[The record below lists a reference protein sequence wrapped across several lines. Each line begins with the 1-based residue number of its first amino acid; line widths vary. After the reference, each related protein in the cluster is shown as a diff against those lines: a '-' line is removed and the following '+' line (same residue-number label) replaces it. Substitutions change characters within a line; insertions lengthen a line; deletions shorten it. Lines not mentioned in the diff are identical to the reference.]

1 MRQKIIFFV
10 ALFYCSVF
18 VKGQSKVYIGRN
30 MYSFNR
36 LSGIEKDDNNT
47 YIENFFVEIRHK
59 NFKNAL
65 LSFCEKGVRNDSIM
79 RRGFYSF
86 NAKTK
91 ELIIKNFFY
100 NKNQYLYDSTYIIFS
115 QLKNANFVLKESIDF
130 KNGNMIK
137 KSF

>member
-1 MRQKIIFFV
+1 LYFSD
-10 ALFYCSVF
+10 Y

-30 MYSFNR
+30 IYNFNR
-36 LSGIEKDDNNT
+36 LSGIEKANNNT
-47 YIENFFVEIRHK
+47 YIKNFYVEIRHK
-59 NFKNAL
+59 NFKNPL

-91 ELIIKNFFY
+91 ELIVKNFFY

-115 QLKNANFVLKESIDF
+115 QLKNANFILKGSIDF
-130 KNGNMIK
+130 KDGSMIK